1 MSELIKTKFRASY
14 GLDAA
19 GEKVV
24 NVALADRTV
33 PTDGVNVAYL
43 IQENTLQKY
52 DPSRAYVE
60 GFAVIYQ
67 NRTWTAVR
75 DVAKPAGE
83 FNEAYW
89 KPLRSD
95 PKWIPISAGV
105 LALEVGNYIAVD
117 TAPGTN
123 VELTLPSDAKAGDTI
138 VVKDIGGRTGF
149 ADVIIKAGQQS
160 IIDRGKSLQQAQITV
175 PYSEYVFVFVNRL
188 WHMYNGSEADVV
200 KYVNTSGL
208 HDLQAGDVVVRK
220 YDRQEPIQCRFPKNA
235 NNGDII
241 HFMGMDTINQ
251 LEAYFHLALST
262 FDDKTSIFSPGVR
275 AQTLY
280 RSLSGYFAFDA
291 GTSTWV
297 LYDSDTTKRL
307 RTVASD
313 TNLFPN
319 ETVSVV
325 GTNNTDPSIINL
337 TLPKAVDSGA
347 QITVALN
354 YMRKGQTVNI
364 VTQTPD
370 MILTN
375 KTLMQFPKRSDYPPS
390 GNWVN
395 TNKLTFNGTSDYP
408 PIITFAYIPMGP
420 LGQWM
425 VVENSPI
432 IERVDPSTDLNRARL
447 GVIALAT
454 QAQANLNHENITPAA
469 KEIAITPETLA
480 NRTATETRRGI
491 ARIGTNAE
499 NQLATDDPKYL
510 DDVIVTP
517 KKLNLKQAREDMRGL
532 AELATQ
538 AEANGST
545 DDLRIITAKKLD
557 ARRANPTMAGVAPVV
572 TSGGLPV
579 TGAGKTRDDKGTY
592 IYNFDDYSNI
602 VTPKTLREYIATTLS
617 LGSVYIATN
626 AEVIAGT
633 AATDA
638 KHPIV
643 VTPADLHSKTATED
657 RIGFTE
663 IATQVE
669 TNAGTDDFRF
679 ITPKK
684 LASRGSTEAMTG
696 VVRIATQAE
705 FDAGVLDNVF
715 SSPLKV
721 KTRFNSTA
729 RTTVDQT
736 SGLRESGTIWDQHSL
751 NILQSTESQR
761 GTLKVSTQALT
772 DAGVDDLTAVT
783 PKKLQAKKATETV
796 EGIVQI
802 ANNAVTATGTSNNR
816 AVSPQSLKHVVQDHI
831 DWESTT
837 TRRGTVKMTEGA
849 LTWVGTDT
857 QGNTK
862 PVDQYLKTGYA
873 ISPFEFISTL
883 NHYLPIKAKAVD
895 SDKLDGID
903 STQFI
908 RRDIAQTVNG
918 ALTLTSPL
926 NSNSAITASGNISST
941 LGDVSGKTFTVI
953 KASAEETNAGVS
965 LFGAADATG
974 RPGYGIHM
982 SLTKLPGNGAHG
994 YITGAF
1000 ATYLTHSIG
1009 SASDNRGWIFQQ
1021 NNAGVIKSVASIS
1034 TAGSATFD
1042 GDLNVLKTINV
1053 AGKQAIA
1060 QGDTASSIVFG
1071 NGTQTVSIKT
1081 PDANVAKIQDAGG
1094 SYDIIT
1100 QKNMKAR
1107 LDPIYVNNTGDS
1119 MTGRLNISAP
1129 ITATIPQAD
1138 AAIKL
1143 IGSANTKNFG
1153 SWISEITTKTLY
1165 DQLPGYVVGVPE
1177 TNHTTGLPTGF
1188 IDHYDEFN
1196 GPGTLSQFG
1205 SSASNGSGTYQIW
1218 APRPA
1223 TAIDGHI
1230 AGTFYMRSWNTVKN
1244 DFDGWGRVYTS
1255 NNPPTASDIGA
1266 MANNGSVFDS
1276 FRIRDWIQVGNVRIY
1291 ADKVSKSV
1299 KFDWI
1304 D

>member
-83 FNEAYW
+83 FNEVYW

-105 LALEVGNYIAVD
+105 RALEVGNYIAVD

-123 VELTLPSDAKAGDTI
+123 VELTLPSDAKTGDTI

-160 IIDRGKSLQQAQITV
+160 IIDRGKSLQQAQMTV

-208 HDLQAGDVVVRK
+208 HDLQASDVVVRK
-220 YDRQEPIQCRFPKNA
+220 YDRHEPIQCRFPKNA

-241 HFMGMDTINQ
+241 QFMGMDTINQ
-251 LEAYFHLALST
+251 LEPYFHLELTT

-275 AQTLY
+275 AQTIY
-280 RSLSGYFAFDA
+280 RSLSGYFVFDA

-297 LYDSDTTKRL
+297 LYDSDTTNRL

-325 GTNNTDPSIINL
+325 GTNNTDPSVINL

-420 LGQWM
+420 KMGQWM

-432 IERVDPSTDLNRARL
+432 VERVDPSTDLNRGRL

-454 QAQANLNHENITPAA
+454 QDQANLNHEDITPAA

-480 NRTATETRRGI
+480 NRTSTELRRGI
-491 ARIGTNAE
+491 ARIGTDAE
-499 NQLATDDPKYL
+499 NQLATDDSKYL

-545 DDLRIITAKKLD
+545 DDLRIITPKKLD

-572 TSGGLPV
+572 TAGGLPV
-579 TGAGKTRDDKGTY
+579 TGAGTTRDDKGTY

-617 LGSVYIATN
+617 LGSMYIATN

-663 IATQVE
+663 IATQAE

-684 LASRGSTEAMTG
+684 LAGRGSTEAMTG

-736 SGLRESGTIWDQHSL
+736 SGLRESGTLWDQHSL
-751 NILQSTESQR
+751 NILQSTETQR
-761 GTLKVSTQALT
+761 GSLKVSTQDLT

-783 PKKLQAKKATETV
+783 PKKLQAKKATESV

-802 ANNAVTATGTSNNR
+802 ADNAVTAAGTSNIR
-816 AVSPQSLKHVVQDHI
+816 AVSPQSLKHVMQDHI
-831 DWESTT
+831 NWEATT

-849 LTWVGTDT
+849 LTWVGDDT

-862 PVDQYLKTGYA
+862 PLDQYFKTGYA
-873 ISPFEFISTL
+873 ISPFEFVSTL
-883 NHYLPIKAKAVD
+883 SHYLPIKGKAFD

-903 STQFI
+903 STQFV
-908 RRDIAQTVNG
+908 RRDIDQIVNG
-918 ALTLTSPL
+918 A
-926 NSNSAITASGNISST
+926 ITFTNDVTANKSST
-941 LGDVSGKTFTVI
+941 LKGLVTIGAKNDGVKDVEKIRLTVMPPTHAGEWYHSTLDTEVDAFYKLRYNSTDVATFKHTGETTLQMLSVLGATSTSTLNVATRVDVGSSIFVNNKLGLTSSSTALQIGSTTVATEI
-953 KASAEETNAGVS
+953 RST
-965 LFGAADATG
+965 DA
-974 RPGYGIHM
+974 
-982 SLTKLPGNGAHG
+982 SLTKLTDPSGS
-994 YITGAF
+994 YSF
-1000 ATYLTHSIG
+1000 LTEK
-1009 SASDNRGWIFQQ
+1009 NF
-1021 NNAGVIKSVASIS
+1021 N
-1034 TAGSATFD
+1034 
-1042 GDLNVLKTINV
+1042 
-1053 AGKQAIA
+1053 
-1060 QGDTASSIVFG
+1060 SIVDRTFVKKSG
-1071 NGTQTVSIKT
+1071 GTI
-1081 PDANVAKIQDAGG
+1081 
-1094 SYDIIT
+1094 
-1100 QKNMKAR
+1100 
-1107 LDPIYVNNTGDS
+1107 
-1119 MTGRLNISAP
+1119 TGRLNVNSP
-1129 ITATIPQAD
+1129 LTFTIPQAS
-1138 AAIKL
+1138 AAIDTPL
-1143 IGSANTKNFG
+1143 SATNFG
-1153 SWISEITTKTLY
+1153 SWVTEITETPRFGL
-1165 DQLPGYVVGVPE
+1165 LPGYVVPIPDKNAE
-1177 TNHTTGLPTGF
+1177 TSEETGF
-1188 IDHYDEFN
+1188 IKEYKEFK

-1205 SSASNGSGTYQIW
+1205 SSASNGSGTYQMW
-1218 APRPA
+1218 APRPTVTTDNHQA
-1223 TAIDGHI
+1223 Q
-1230 AGTFYMRSWNTVKN
+1230 TFWMRSWNTVKN
-1244 DFDGWGRVYTS
+1244 QFDGWGRVYTT
-1255 NNPPTASDIGA
+1255 NNPPTANEIGA
-1266 MANNGSVFDS
+1266 MSDNGSVFS
-1276 FRIRDWIQVGNVRIY
+1276 SIRIRDYIQIGNVKLY
-1291 ADKVSKSV
+1291 ADPISRSV
-1299 KFDWI
+1299 KAEWI

>member
-123 VELTLPSDAKAGDTI
+123 VELTLPSDAKTGDTI

-188 WHMYNGSEADVV
+188 WHMYNGSEADGV
-200 KYVNTSGL
+200 KYINTSGL

-241 HFMGMDTINQ
+241 HFMGMDTINK

-280 RSLSGYFAFDA
+280 RSLSGYFVFDA

-432 IERVDPSTDLNRARL
+432 VERVDPSTDLNRARL

-499 NQLATDDPKYL
+499 NQLATDDSNYL

-772 DAGVDDLTAVT
+772 NAGVDDLTAVT

-802 ANNAVTATGTSNNR
+802 ADNAVTAAGTSNIR
-816 AVSPQSLKHVVQDHI
+816 AVSPQSLKHVMQDHI
-831 DWESTT
+831 NWEATT
-837 TRRGTVKMTEGA
+837 TRRGTVKMSEGA
-849 LTWVGTDT
+849 LTWVGDDT

-862 PVDQYLKTGYA
+862 ALDQYFKTGYA
-873 ISPFEFISTL
+873 ISPFELVSTL
-883 NHYLPIKAKAVD
+883 SHYLPISGKAFD

-903 STQFI
+903 STQFV
-908 RRDIAQTVNG
+908 RRDIDQIVNG
-918 ALTLTSPL
+918 AITLT
-926 NSNSAITASGNISST
+926 NDVTANKSST
-941 LGDVSGKTFTVI
+941 LKGLVTIGAKTDGVKDAEKIRLAVMPPTHAGEWYHSTFDTV
-953 KASAEETNAGVS
+953 
-965 LFGAADATG
+965 ADAFYKLRYNTTDVATFKHTG
-974 RPGYGIHM
+974 ETTLQHLSVLGATSTSTLNVATRVDVGSSIFVNNKLGLTSSSTALQIGSTTVATEIRGTDA
-982 SLTKLPGNGAHG
+982 SLTKLIDPSGS
-994 YITGAF
+994 YSF
-1000 ATYLTHSIG
+1000 LTEKNFNSIV
-1009 SASDNRGWIFQQ
+1009 DRTF
-1021 NNAGVIKSVASIS
+1021 VKKS
-1034 TAGSATFD
+1034 
-1042 GDLNVLKTINV
+1042 
-1053 AGKQAIA
+1053 
-1060 QGDTASSIVFG
+1060 GDTI
-1071 NGTQTVSIKT
+1071 
-1081 PDANVAKIQDAGG
+1081 
-1094 SYDIIT
+1094 
-1100 QKNMKAR
+1100 
-1107 LDPIYVNNTGDS
+1107 
-1119 MTGRLNISAP
+1119 TGRLNVNSP
-1129 ITATIPQAD
+1129 LSFTIPQAS
-1138 AAIKL
+1138 AAINTPL
-1143 IGSANTKNFG
+1143 SANNFG
-1153 SWISEITTKTLY
+1153 SWVTEITEAPRFGL
-1165 DQLPGYVVGVPE
+1165 LPGYVVPIPDTNAE
-1177 TNHTTGLPTGF
+1177 TGEETGF
-1188 IDHYDEFN
+1188 VKEYKEFK

-1205 SSASNGSGTYQIW
+1205 SSATNGSGTYQMW
-1218 APRPA
+1218 APRPTVTTDNHQA
-1223 TAIDGHI
+1223 Q
-1230 AGTFYMRSWNTVKN
+1230 TFWMRSWNTVKN
-1244 DFDGWGRVYTS
+1244 QFDGWGRVYTS
-1255 NNPPTASDIGA
+1255 NNPPTANEIGA
-1266 MANNGSVFDS
+1266 MSDNGSVFS
-1276 FRIRDWIQVGNVRIY
+1276 SIRIRDYIKIGNVKLY
-1291 ADKVSKSV
+1291 ADPISRSV
-1299 KFDWI
+1299 KAEWI

>member
-200 KYVNTSGL
+200 KYINTSGL
-208 HDLQAGDVVVRK
+208 HDLQAGDIVVRK

-241 HFMGMDTINQ
+241 HFMGMDTINK

-280 RSLSGYFAFDA
+280 RSLSGYFVFDA

-432 IERVDPSTDLNRARL
+432 IERVDPSSDLNRARL

-499 NQLATDDPKYL
+499 NQLATDDSNYL

-579 TGAGKTRDDKGTY
+579 TGAGKTRDDKGTH

-638 KHPIV
+638 THPIV

-736 SGLRESGTIWDQHSL
+736 SGLRESGTLWDQHSL
-751 NILQSTESQR
+751 NILQSTETQR
-761 GTLKVSTQALT
+761 GSLKVSTQALT

-783 PKKLQAKKATETV
+783 PKKLQAKKATESV

-802 ANNAVTATGTSNNR
+802 ADNAVTAAGTSNIR
-816 AVSPQSLKHVVQDHI
+816 AVSPQSLKYVMQDHI
-831 DWESTT
+831 DWEATT

-849 LTWVGTDT
+849 LTWSGNDT

-862 PVDQYLKTGYA
+862 PVDQFFKSGYA

-883 NHYLPIKAKAVD
+883 SHYLPIKGKAFD
-895 SDKLDGID
+895 SDLLDGID

-908 RRDIAQTVNG
+908 RRDIDQVVDG
-918 ALTLTSPL
+918 ALTLNKTLTTKNVVASGNSTVTIGTTGSGVLNVDQDKLLLTPPTHTAGPWKFAINDGALSTLKIKYGATATPVEFVSEGDTKFNGNVTISKALNVGTTLTVTNNINTTSGL
-926 NSNSAITASGNISST
+926 YAINSKPVVQIASNVSTFGDTSISTSIRSSDANAITAVDGTGGYVIVTSKNMQTQLNPLYVRRDGSTMSG
-941 LGDVSGKTFTVI
+941 
-953 KASAEETNAGVS
+953 
-965 LFGAADATG
+965 
-974 RPGYGIHM
+974 R
-982 SLTKLPGNGAHG
+982 LT
-994 YITGAF
+994 
-1000 ATYLTHSIG
+1000 
-1009 SASDNRGWIFQQ
+1009 
-1021 NNAGVIKSVASIS
+1021 S
-1034 TAGSATFD
+1034 TAPS
-1042 GDLNVLKTINV
+1042 
-1053 AGKQAIA
+1053 
-1060 QGDTASSIVFG
+1060 VF
-1071 NGTQTVSIKT
+1071 
-1081 PDANVAKIQDAGG
+1081 A
-1094 SYDIIT
+1094 
-1100 QKNMKAR
+1100 
-1107 LDPIYVNNTGDS
+1107 
-1119 MTGRLNISAP
+1119 
-1129 ITATIPQAD
+1129 IPQTS
-1138 AAIKL
+1138 AAIRDPL
-1143 IGSANTKNFG
+1143 NASNFG
-1153 SWISEITTKTLY
+1153 TWTTEITTDTLY
-1165 DQLPGYVVGVPE
+1165 KQLPGYVVPVPDL
-1177 TNHTTGLPTGF
+1177 NNDTGEPTGF
-1188 IDHYDEFN
+1188 IKEYKEFA

-1205 SSASNGSGTYQIW
+1205 SSASNGSGTYQMW
-1218 APRPA
+1218 APRPTVTTDNHQA
-1223 TAIDGHI
+1223 Q
-1230 AGTFYMRSWNTVKN
+1230 TFYMRSWNTVKGQ
-1244 DFDGWGRVYTS
+1244 FDGWGRVYTS
-1255 NNPPTASDIGA
+1255 NNPPTANEIGA
-1266 MANNGSVFDS
+1266 MSDNGSIFS
-1276 FRIRDWIQVGNVRIY
+1276 SLKIRDWIQIGNVKLY
-1291 ADKVSKSV
+1291 ADPLSRSV

>member
-43 IQENTLQKY
+43 IQENTLQQY

-67 NRTWTAVR
+67 KRTWTAVR

-83 FNEAYW
+83 FNEVYW

-123 VELTLPSDAKAGDTI
+123 VELTLPSNAKTGDTI

-149 ADVIIKAGQQS
+149 ADVIIKAGLQS
-160 IIDRGKSLQQAQITV
+160 IIDRGKSLQQAQMTV

-188 WHMYNGSEADVV
+188 WHMYNGSEGDVV

-208 HDLQAGDVVVRK
+208 HDLQASDVVIRK
-220 YDRQEPIQCRFPKNA
+220 YDQHEPIRCRFPKNA
-235 NNGDII
+235 NNADII
-241 HFMGMDTINQ
+241 HFVGMDAVNQ
-251 LEAYFHLALST
+251 LEPYFHLELST
-262 FDDKTSIFSPGVR
+262 FDDNTSIFSPGVR
-275 AQTLY
+275 TQTIY

-297 LYDSDTTKRL
+297 LYDSDTTNRL
-307 RTVASD
+307 RTVGSD

-325 GTNNTDPSIINL
+325 GTNNTDPSVINL

-370 MILTN
+370 MILTTN
-375 KTLMQFPKRSDYPPS
+375 TLMQFPKRSVYPPS

-420 LGQWM
+420 VMGQWM

-432 IERVDPSTDLNRARL
+432 IERVDPSTDSNRGRL

-454 QAQANLNHENITPAA
+454 QVQANLNHENITDAA
-469 KEIAITPETLA
+469 KEVAITPETLA
-480 NRTATETRRGI
+480 NRTANETRRGI
-491 ARIGTNAE
+491 ARIATNAE
-499 NQLATDDPKYL
+499 VNLTTDNDLLL

-517 KKLNLKQAREDMRGL
+517 KKLNDKQATETMRGV
-532 AELATQ
+532 AEIATQ
-538 AEANGST
+538 AEANSTT
-545 DDLRIITAKKLD
+545 DDSRIITAKKLT
-557 ARRANPTMAGVAPVV
+557 ARQATETMKGVGYVVAANGVQNVDRSTAG
-572 TSGGLPV
+572 
-579 TGAGKTRDDKGTY
+579 TG
-592 IYNFDDYSNI
+592 IFNFTDHEKI
-602 VTPKTLREYIATTLS
+602 VTPKVLREFKASETAQGGGFLATS
-617 LGSVYIATN
+617 S
-626 AEVIAGT
+626 EVIAGI
-633 AATDA
+633 ANPVDI
-638 KHPIV
+638 PLL
-643 VTPADLHSKTATED
+643 VTPAALHTKTATESQ
-657 RIGFTE
+657 IGFTE
-663 IATQVE
+663 IATQAE

-684 LASRGSTEAMTG
+684 LANRGSTETMTG

-721 KTRFNSTA
+721 KTRFNSTD

-736 SGLRESGTIWDQHSL
+736 SGLRESGTLWTNHSL

-783 PKKLQAKKATETV
+783 PKKLQAKKATEAI

-802 ANNAVTATGTSNNR
+802 ADHIVTASGTSNNR
-816 AVSPQSLKHVVQDHI
+816 AVSPQSLKYVVQDHI
-831 DWESTT
+831 NWESTT

-862 PVDQYLKTGYA
+862 PVDEYLKTGYA
-873 ISPFEFISTL
+873 ISPFEFITTL
-883 NHYLPIKAKAVD
+883 NHYLPIKGKAVD

-926 NSNSAITASGNISST
+926 NSNSIITASGNISST

-1060 QGDTASSIVFG
+1060 QGDTASNIVFG
-1071 NGTQTVSIKT
+1071 NGTQTVYIKT
-1081 PDANVAKIQDAGG
+1081 PDANVAKIQDASG

-1100 QKNMKAR
+1100 QKNMEAR

-1119 MTGRLNISAP
+1119 MTGRLNVSAP
-1129 ITATIPQAD
+1129 ITATIPQTD

-1143 IGSANTKNFG
+1143 IGSANTTNFG

-1177 TNHTTGLPTGF
+1177 LNHNTGLPTGF